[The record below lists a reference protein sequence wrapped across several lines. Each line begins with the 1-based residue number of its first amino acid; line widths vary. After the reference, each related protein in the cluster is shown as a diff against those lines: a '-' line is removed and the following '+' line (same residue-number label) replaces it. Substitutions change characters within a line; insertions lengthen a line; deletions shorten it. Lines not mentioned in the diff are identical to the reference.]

1 MSMEEYEQYLTVYDD
16 GEVSDESFEPKY
28 LDEVMQNQWFID
40 NLYKDGNLDCS
51 IRDSARNEYALV
63 DGKCVMIAKFI
74 KETNKYEKCEP
85 LE

>member
-16 GEVSDESFEPKY
+16 GEVSDESFDPKY

-40 NLYKDGNLDCS
+40 NLYKDGKLDCS

-63 DGKCVMIAKFI
+63 DGKCVMVAKFI